1 MSDDSSEEDEGWP
14 SDSEPLELVSEDSVA
29 VIVCFRD
36 LHKGQ
41 NRQKHLEQFVP
52 YMELFFKKALKDKL
66 CAEYKIY
73 IIEQSADS
81 RKFNR
86 GKLLN
91 IGFKIAKKHNH
102 NIFIFHDVDLLPS
115 PELIPWYCT
124 EPDAKPIHIARVWD
138 RYSKNENYI
147 GGITSFS
154 EKQFESINGYPNNY
168 WGWGGEDDEILERL
182 KEVNKVGFVVT
193 KGRDKGMRGATKE
206 NIIAQMKAMDITD
219 GEITKIKN
227 DIKVAEF
234 KLTAPDIFSAS
245 IKDLEDM
252 TLDEKLQ
259 VLRDNVEWKNQYKKE
274 LNNEQREQFKMKK
287 KTLRTWQTN
296 GLMMKGAS
304 AGIKSIDKSYKI
316 LSINNI
322 GGDEHVFKFTV
333 DIGLNGD
340 KWDKTAPVGYIANYR
355 GKGP

>member
-1 MSDDSSEEDEGWP
+1 MSDDSLEEDEGWP
-14 SDSEPLELVSEDSVA
+14 SDSSPLELISKKSVA

-41 NRQKHLEQFVP
+41 NRQKQLEQFVP
-52 YMELFFKKALKDKL
+52 YMELFFKKALKDKM

-73 IIEQSADS
+73 IIEQSMDD

-91 IGFKIAKKHNH
+91 IGFKIAKKYKHD
-102 NIFIFHDVDLLPS
+102 IFIFHDVDLLPS

-124 EPDAKPIHIARVWD
+124 EPVDKPIHIARVWD

-193 KGRDKGMRGATKE
+193 KGKELGLRGATKAE
-206 NIIAQMKAMDITD
+206 IIAKMKAMHMTD
-219 GEITKIKN
+219 SEIAKN
-227 DIKVAEF
+227 DINIAEF
-234 KLTAPDIFSAS
+234 KLAAPDLLSAS
-245 IKDLEDM
+245 IKDLENM
-252 TLDEKLQ
+252 TLEEKLQ
-259 VLRDNVEWKNQYKKE
+259 VLRDNVEWKNQYKRE
-274 LNNEQREQFKMKK
+274 LNDEQRKQFKMKK
-287 KTLRTWQTN
+287 KTLSVWRTN
-296 GLMMKGAS
+296 GLTMKGPK

-316 LSINNI
+316 LSINDI
-322 GGDEHVFKFTV
+322 GDDKHVFKFTV
-333 DIGLNGD
+333 DIGMNGD
-340 KWDKTAPVGYIANYR
+340 KWDKTAPVGFIANYR
-355 GKGP
+355 GKAL